1 MIASEE
7 VKDKSIRGIE
17 WLARGSY
24 VAKGIL
30 YGTIGVFTLEF
41 ALGSRGADPNRNEV
55 LTQLT
60 GNTLGHLLLALM
72 VLALAG
78 HTLWR
83 LVEIWNDPYEK
94 GWGPWGILY
103 RMNYLLS
110 GITYAGLGITA
121 FRLLTGQGSG
131 PDDAKKL
138 WVTRL
143 LRIEGGDWL
152 IMAVGVIF
160 LLWAGLQAYKGVSGK
175 VYKSLELPQ
184 QSNKYVCGFLR
195 FSSLVGFLTVACTLT
210 ITGWYLIKGALEKDP
225 DWVRSTDDL
234 IKAMEHLPG
243 GWGVQLVAA
252 LGFLLMSVF
261 MLAMARWFPLKAVD

>member
-1 MIASEE
+1 MIATSEL
-7 VKDKSIRGIE
+7 KDKSIQGIE

-24 VAKGIL
+24 IAKGIL
-30 YGTIGVFTLEF
+30 YGTISLFTFEF
-41 ALGSRGADPNRNEV
+41 ALGSRGADPNREEV
-55 LTQLT
+55 LHHLMD
-60 GNTLGHLLLALM
+60 NTLGQILLGLM

-83 LVEIWNDPYEK
+83 IVEIWNDPYEK

-110 GITYAGLGITA
+110 GITYAGLGYTA
-121 FRLLTGQGSG
+121 LRLLTGQGSG
-131 PDDAKKL
+131 PDAKKL

-143 LRIEGGDWL
+143 LQIDGGDWL
-152 IMAVGVIF
+152 IITVGVIF
-160 LLWAGLQAYKGVSGK
+160 LLWAGLQAYKGLSGK

-184 QSNKYVCGFLR
+184 ESNRYLCGFLR
-195 FSSLVGFLTVACTLT
+195 FCSLVGFLTVAATLC
-210 ITGWYLIKGALEKDP
+210 ITGGYLIKGALEKDP

-234 IKAMEHLPG
+234 LKAMEHLPG
-243 GWGVQLVAA
+243 GWGVQLAA
-252 LGFLLMSVF
+252 AIGFLLMSLF